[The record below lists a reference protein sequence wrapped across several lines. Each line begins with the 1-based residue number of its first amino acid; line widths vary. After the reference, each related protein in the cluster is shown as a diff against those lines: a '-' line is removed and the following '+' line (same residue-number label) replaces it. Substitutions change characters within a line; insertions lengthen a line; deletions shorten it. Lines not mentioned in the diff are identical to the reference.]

1 MLPYNDVANYWQ
13 CAMCLLI
20 SLVIRSCRSWVE
32 VPISGPMCFAKTS
45 DAVWHSAELESTMTR
60 NHQQLRPTALDP
72 VHVLCVVFHQGNS
85 SWCRSI
91 VREPSHSRRLDNH
104 WQFPGLRKQPTANGE
119 LGGHLYT
126 PSMTYFGIVLLPPV
140 KSRHMQN
147 EWYKGEGKWPIRV
160 GHTFLAL
167 VPLGGA
173 VED

>member
-1 MLPYNDVANYWQ
+1 
-13 CAMCLLI
+13 MCNVFAHKFGDTLLQI
-20 SLVIRSCRSWVE
+20 LGRGAYQWTNVLCKNIRC
-32 VPISGPMCFAKTS
+32 T
-45 DAVWHSAELESTMTR
+45 VWHSAELESTMTR

-119 LGGHLYT
+119 LGGHMYT